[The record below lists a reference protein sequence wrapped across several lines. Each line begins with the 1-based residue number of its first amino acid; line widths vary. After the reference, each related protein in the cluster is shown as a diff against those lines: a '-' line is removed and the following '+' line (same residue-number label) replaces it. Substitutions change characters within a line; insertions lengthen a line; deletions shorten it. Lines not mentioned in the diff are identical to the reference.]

1 MRTPPRHLPRF
12 LPTLTEV
19 VRPSDLQGGVPS
31 LPPDSD
37 TLVQTLQVQV
47 DALVKARVAQEF
59 ESLIRAVIAEQAISL
74 SSELQ
79 IQLREEV
86 RKLVIE
92 ALSAHTDSNKFKS

>member
-1 MRTPPRHLPRF
+1 MSTPPRHLPRF

-19 VRPSDLQGGVPS
+19 VRPSDLQGLGPS

-37 TLVQTLQVQV
+37 ALVQTLQVQV
-47 DALVKARVAQEF
+47 NALVKERVAREF
-59 ESLIRAVIAEQAISL
+59 EILIRSVVAEKVNSL

-79 IQLREEV
+79 TQLREEV